1 MLGCVA
7 AGIAWRQAARMSAAN
22 AAAGRALRVV
32 MTTQR
37 VEEFAPIATEALTV
51 QEVDRR
57 SIPEGAVRSVEE
69 VKNCVAARPL
79 HAGSVLRSEDLL
91 SVETLGLAAEIP
103 PGRRAMTVEV
113 DRVANVGGVLKPGR
127 FVDVIATFD
136 EGRVAK
142 TVIQRVQV
150 MAVYRRQ
157 AREVQGEET
166 GGREPDNML
175 VTLAVTP
182 VEANRL
188 ALADEAGEL
197 RLALRP
203 VRDTDWEGVLPTGA
217 TTLRDLLGDAAEG
230 LERRSTLHASAPKQR
245 AEAEAEAESG
255 DKPTAEARPGGR
267 AAAISSATPRTR
279 RPVRLGP
286 PPDFGAIP
294 APLLSAPAMAP
305 PPAPVVRSREV
316 PSPASAPWHVTVIR
330 GTQVETV
337 PVER

>member
-7 AGIAWRQAARMSAAN
+7 AGVAWRQAARVSAAN

-37 VEEFAPIATEALTV
+37 VEEFAPIAPEALTV
-51 QEVDRR
+51 QEVDRK
-57 SIPEGAVRSVEE
+57 SIPEGAIRSVEE

-175 VTLAVTP
+175 VTLAVSP
-182 VEANRL
+182 AEANRL

-230 LERRSTLHASAPKQR
+230 LERPSPLRSSAPKQM
-245 AEAEAEAESG
+245 AEAKAEA
-255 DKPTAEARPGGR
+255 DEARPRGQAG
-267 AAAISSATPRTR
+267 AVSSSAPRTR

-294 APLLSAPAMAP
+294 APLLSAPVMAP